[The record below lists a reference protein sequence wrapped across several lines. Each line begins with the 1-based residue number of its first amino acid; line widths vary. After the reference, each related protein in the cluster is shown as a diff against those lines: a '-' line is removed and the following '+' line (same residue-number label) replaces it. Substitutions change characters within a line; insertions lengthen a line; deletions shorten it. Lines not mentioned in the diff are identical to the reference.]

1 MRLCV
6 SYLEKT
12 LNGSERNLKNLRIF
26 VSMTP
31 FLKQVARHYFRDDGP
46 EISTLCF
53 VFPNRRA
60 LRFFEHYLGQEIAA
74 AGTGPVVSPQ
84 LFTMNDFVY
93 RAAGAGQ
100 TGRIPLL
107 IELYRCY
114 RELNPAA
121 EPLDDFIFW
130 GDTILG
136 DFDDVDKYLVQAEHL
151 FTNVS
156 DLKAMQDDW
165 SWLTDTQREAVRRFT
180 RHFLSPGSVKES
192 FLSIWRI
199 LLPLYERFNKVLTDK
214 GMWYEGKVYRQLCG
228 RLDSTPA
235 ADIMAERFPWSGKFV
250 FVGLNALNECEK
262 TLLKRLHNAG
272 LAEFCWDWKS
282 DFIKDRHNKSSLFL
296 NTFVQE
302 FPQAFEP
309 DPEGLPECE
318 FNVLSVPGGILQA
331 KQLPELLNR
340 CNPSPGIETAV
351 VLPDENLLIPVL
363 NSIPEHVSKLNVTMG
378 YPISGS
384 QIGVLLKDLGELQM
398 HIREREGNFYFY
410 YKQVWTLVSN
420 SLIRK
425 ALGED
430 GASVL
435 EDCRKKRAYYIPGEE
450 LKGHPVL
457 DAIFRPVV
465 RSSSADASQVK
476 ALCAWMQDVLVV
488 LALAVKE
495 DPQMQQELDF
505 ARICHQQ
512 LADLQKYDL
521 DISPMSF
528 FRLLGQLTAM
538 ATVPFQGEPLE
549 GMQIMGPLELRALDF
564 DNLIILSCNEGVFP
578 RRSVSAS
585 FIPPELRKG
594 FGLPTYEYQDAVWA
608 YYFYR
613 SIQRASKVW
622 MVYDSRTEGVKG
634 GEKSRYL
641 SQLELHFGVKI
652 NRFEVQTELGGMN
665 QPGSIEKTNEH
676 LEKLARAHLSA
687 SSIRSYADCPA
698 SLFYSKVEGLKPEKE
713 VSEFLDSGMI
723 GTVLHKAMEILY
735 PVDRTID
742 SAFIEALRKDK
753 KRIRELVGRLICK
766 QLNTFELTG
775 RNLVFAD
782 LICRYVDAVLAADS
796 AMLARGGRMSIKGV
810 EMEAHLQAGGFDFI
824 GFVDRLDCTAPG
836 KLRVVDYK
844 TGRVEEKDLLFT
856 GTGLPKIGFQLY
868 LYKRMVQAMFPG
880 AEVEGAIYQPAGL
893 MGGEPVYSLSL
904 DEEYCALMDKE
915 LDAILA
921 EIADPAVPWSRTD
934 DVKKCEWCDFRTI
947 CGR

>member
-1 MRLCV
+1 
-6 SYLEKT
+6 
-12 LNGSERNLKNLRIF
+12 
-26 VSMTP
+26 MTP
-31 FLKQVARHYFRDDGP
+31 FLRQVARHYYSEGAGQ
-46 EISTLCF
+46 ISRLCF

-74 AGTGPVVSPQ
+74 SGGGPALSPQ

-93 RAAGAGQ
+93 RAAGAAL

-121 EPLDDFIFW
+121 ETLDDFIFW

-136 DFDDVDKYLVQAEHL
+136 DFDDVDKYLVRADHL

-156 DLKAMQDDW
+156 DLKAIQDDW

-180 RHFLSPGSVKES
+180 RHFLSPGSVKDS

-199 LLPLYERFNKVLTDK
+199 LLPLYERFNEVLTEK
-214 GMWYEGKVYRQLCG
+214 GMWYEGKVYRELCG

-235 ADIMAERFPWSGKFV
+235 ADIMAERFPWSDRFV

-262 TLLKRLHNAG
+262 TLLRRLNNAG
-272 LAEFCWDWKS
+272 LAEFCWDWRS
-282 DFIKDRHNKSSLFL
+282 DFIKDKNNKSSVFL
-296 NTFVQE
+296 SAFVQE
-302 FPQAFEP
+302 LPQAFEP

-331 KQLPELLNR
+331 KQLPEILNR

-384 QIGVLLKDLGELQM
+384 QLGVLLKDLGDLQL
-398 HIREREGNFYFY
+398 HLRERDGAFYFY
-410 YKQVWTLVSN
+410 HKQVWPLVSN

-425 ALGED
+425 ALGEE
-430 GASVL
+430 GAAVL
-435 EDCRKKRAYYIPGEE
+435 ENCRKKRAFYIAEAD

-457 DAIFRPVV
+457 EVIFRPVV
-465 RSSSADASQVK
+465 RSAAADKKQVESIC
-476 ALCAWMQDVLVV
+476 LWMQDVLIT

-495 DPQMQQELDF
+495 DPQMQLELDF

-512 LADLQKYDL
+512 LADLQKYGL
-521 DISPMSF
+521 EITPLSF
-528 FRLLGQLTAM
+528 FRLLEQLTAM

-622 MVYDSRTEGVKG
+622 MVYDSRTEGLKG

-641 SQLELHFGVKI
+641 SQLELHFKVKI
-652 NRFEVQTELGGMN
+652 NHFEVQTDLGGS
-665 QPGSIEKTNEH
+665 PDSEAIEKTPEH
-676 LEKLARAHLSA
+676 LQKLSGEQLSA
-687 SSIRSYADCPA
+687 SSIKSYADCPA
-698 SLFYSKVEGLKPEKE
+698 SFFYSKVEGLKPEKE

-735 PVDRTID
+735 PVRKTMDA
-742 SAFIEALRKDK
+742 AFVEALRKDG
-753 KRIRELVGRLICK
+753 KRIRDLVNRLICK
-766 QLNTFELTG
+766 QLNTFEVSG

-782 LICRYVDAVLAADS
+782 LICRYVDAVLAADAS
-796 AMLARGGRMSIKGV
+796 MLADGGRLSVQGV
-810 EMEAHLQAGGFDFI
+810 EMEAHLKAGGFDFI

-844 TGRVEEKDLLFT
+844 TGRVEDSDLDFS
-856 GTGLPKIGFQLY
+856 GDGLPKIGFQLY
-868 LYKRMVQAMFPG
+868 LYKRMVQAMYPD
-880 AEVEGAIYQPAGL
+880 AEIGGAIYQPAGL
-893 MGGEPVYSLSL
+893 MGGDPVYSLPL
-904 DEEYCALMDKE
+904 DEGYCAMMERE

-921 EIADPAVPWSRTD
+921 EIADPAVPWTRTD
-934 DVKKCEWCDFRTI
+934 DARKCEWCDFRTI

>member
-1 MRLCV
+1 MCRKSV
-6 SYLEKT
+6 YLYC
-12 LNGSERNLKNLRIF
+12 
-26 VSMTP
+26 MTP
-31 FLKQVARHYFRDDGP
+31 FLKQVARHYMQSADD
-46 EISTLCF
+46 ISRLCF

-74 AGTGPVVSPQ
+74 SGKGPVVSPQ

-93 RAAGAGQ
+93 RAAGAGL

-114 RELNPAA
+114 KELNSAA
-121 EPLDDFIFW
+121 ETLDDFIFW
-130 GDTILG
+130 GDTILS
-136 DFDDVDKYLVQAEHL
+136 DFDDVDKYLVRADHL

-165 SWLTDTQREAVRRFT
+165 SWLTDKQRDAVRRFT

-199 LLPLYERFNKVLTDK
+199 LLPLYERFNEVLTSK
-214 GMWYEGKVYRQLCG
+214 GMWYEGKVYRHLCG

-235 ADIMAERFPWSGKFV
+235 ADIMAERFPWNDKFV

-262 TLLKRLHNAG
+262 TLLRRLRNAG
-272 LAEFCWDWKS
+272 LAEFCWDWRS
-282 DFIKDRHNKSSLFL
+282 DFIKDKHNKSSVFL
-296 NTFVQE
+296 SGFVQE

-331 KQLPELLNR
+331 KQLPELLSR
-340 CNPSPGIETAV
+340 CNASPGIETAV

-384 QIGVLLKDLGELQM
+384 QMGVLLADLGDLQL
-398 HIREREGNFYFY
+398 HLREREGSYYFY
-410 YKQVWTLVSN
+410 HKQVWTLVSN

-425 ALGED
+425 AIGEE
-430 GASVL
+430 GAAVL
-435 EDCRKKRAYYIPGEE
+435 DNCRKKRAYYIPESD

-457 DAIFRPVV
+457 EAIFRPVV
-465 RSSSADASQVK
+465 LSAAADKQQVVAICK
-476 ALCAWMQDVLVV
+476 WMQEVLIT
-488 LALAVKE
+488 LALAVKN
-495 DPQMQQELDF
+495 DPEMQLELDF

-512 LADLQKYDL
+512 LADLQKYGL
-521 DISPMSF
+521 DITPSSF

-564 DNLIILSCNEGVFP
+564 ENLIILSCNEGVFP

-585 FIPPELRKG
+585 FVPPELRKG
-594 FGLPTYEYQDAVWA
+594 FGLPTYEYQDAIWA

-613 SIQRASKVW
+613 MIQRASKVW
-622 MVYDSRTEGVKG
+622 MVYDSRTEGLKG

-652 NRFEVQTELGGMN
+652 NLFEVQTELGGMV
-665 QPGSIEKTNEH
+665 QAGSIEKTPEH
-676 LEKLARAHLSA
+676 LQKLASAHLSA
-687 SSIRSYADCPA
+687 SSIKDYADCPA
-698 SLFYSKVEGLKPEKE
+698 SFFYSKVEGLKAEKE
-713 VSEFLDSGMI
+713 VSEFLDSGML

-735 PVDRTID
+735 PVNKTID
-742 SAFIEALRKDK
+742 TAFIEALRKDK

-782 LICRYVDAVLAADS
+782 LICRYVDAVLSADA
-796 AMLARGGRMSIKGV
+796 AMLAEGVSLSIKGV
-810 EMEAHLQAGGFDFI
+810 EMEAHLQAGGFGFI
-824 GFVDRLDCTAPG
+824 GYVDRLDYTAPG

-844 TGRVEEKDLLFT
+844 TGRVEEKDLHFS
-856 GTGLPKIGFQLY
+856 GNGLPKIGFQLY
-868 LYKRMVQAMFPG
+868 LYKRMVQAMFPES
-880 AEVEGAIYQPAGL
+880 EVEGAIYQPAGL
-893 MGGEPVYSLSL
+893 MGGEPVYELPL
-904 DEEYCALMDKE
+904 DGEYCAMMERE
-915 LDAILA
+915 LDAMLA
-921 EIADPAVPWSRTD
+921 EIADTSVPWLRTD
-934 DVKKCEWCDFRTI
+934 DAKKCEWCDFRTI

>member
-1 MRLCV
+1 
-6 SYLEKT
+6 
-12 LNGSERNLKNLRIF
+12 
-26 VSMTP
+26 MTP
-31 FLKQVARHYFRDDGP
+31 FLRQVARHYYTNGAGS
-46 EISTLCF
+46 EISRLCF

-74 AGTGPVVSPQ
+74 CGNGPVVSPQ
-84 LFTMNDFVY
+84 LFTMNDFFY
-93 RAAGAGQ
+93 RAAGAGV

-114 RELNPAA
+114 KELNPAA
-121 EPLDDFIFW
+121 ETLDDFIFW

-136 DFDDVDKYLVQAEHL
+136 DFDDVDKYLVRADHL

-165 SWLTDTQREAVRRFT
+165 SWLSDTQREAVRRFT

-199 LLPLYERFNKVLTDK
+199 LLPLYERFNDVLTSK

-228 RLDSTPA
+228 RLESTPA
-235 ADIMAERFPWSGKFV
+235 ADIMAERFPSSQKFV

-262 TLLKRLHNAG
+262 TLLRRLRNAG
-272 LAEFCWDWKS
+272 LAEFCWDWRS
-282 DFIKDRHNKSSLFL
+282 DFIKDKHNKSSVFL
-296 NTFVQE
+296 SGFVQE

-309 DPEGLPECE
+309 DLEGLPECE

-331 KQLPELLNR
+331 KQLPELLSR
-340 CNPSPGIETAV
+340 CNTSPGIETAV

-384 QIGVLLKDLGELQM
+384 QMGVLLADLGDLQL
-398 HIREREGNFYFY
+398 HLREREGSYYFY
-410 YKQVWTLVSN
+410 HKQVWTLVSN

-425 ALGED
+425 AIGEE
-430 GASVL
+430 GAAVL
-435 EDCRKKRAYYIPGEE
+435 DNCRKKRAYYIPESD

-457 DAIFRPVV
+457 EAIFRPVV
-465 RSSSADASQVK
+465 LSAAADKQQVGAICK
-476 ALCAWMQDVLVV
+476 WMQEVLIT
-488 LALAVKE
+488 LALAVKN
-495 DPQMQQELDF
+495 DPEMQLELDF
-505 ARICHQQ
+505 ARICYQQ
-512 LADLQKYDL
+512 LADLQKYGL
-521 DISPMSF
+521 DITPVSF

-564 DNLIILSCNEGVFP
+564 ENLIILSCNEGVFP

-585 FIPPELRKG
+585 FVPPELRKG

-622 MVYDSRTEGVKG
+622 MVYDSRTEGLKG

-652 NRFEVQTELGGMN
+652 NRFEVQTELGGMV
-665 QPGSIEKTNEH
+665 QAGSIEKTPEH
-676 LEKLARAHLSA
+676 LQKLASAHLSA
-687 SSIRSYADCPA
+687 SSIKDYADCPA
-698 SLFYSKVEGLKPEKE
+698 SFFYSKVEGLKAEKE
-713 VSEFLDSGMI
+713 VSEFLDSGML

-735 PVDRTID
+735 PVNKTID
-742 SAFIEALRKDK
+742 AAFIEALRKDK
-753 KRIRELVGRLICK
+753 KRIRELLGRLICK

-782 LICRYVDAVLAADS
+782 LICRYVDAVLAAD
-796 AMLARGGRMSIKGV
+796 AAILAEGGSLIIKGV

-824 GFVDRLDCTAPG
+824 GYVDRLDCTAPG

-844 TGRVEEKDLLFT
+844 TGRVEEKDLHFS
-856 GTGLPKIGFQLY
+856 GSGLPKIGFQLY
-868 LYKRMVQAMFPG
+868 LYKRMVQAMFPES
-880 AEVEGAIYQPAGL
+880 EVEGAIYQPAGL
-893 MGGEPVYSLSL
+893 MGGEPVYELPL
-904 DEEYCALMDKE
+904 DGEYCAMMERE
-915 LDAILA
+915 LDAMLA
-921 EIADPAVPWSRTD
+921 EIADPAVPWVRTD

>member
-1 MRLCV
+1 
-6 SYLEKT
+6 
-12 LNGSERNLKNLRIF
+12 
-26 VSMTP
+26 MTP
-31 FLKQVARHYFRDDGP
+31 FLKQVARHYFKDDGP

-74 AGTGPVVSPQ
+74 GGKGPAVSPQ
-84 LFTMNDFVY
+84 LFTMNDFFY
-93 RAAGAGQ
+93 RAAGAGV

-114 RELNPAA
+114 KELNPAA
-121 EPLDDFIFW
+121 ETLDDFIFW

-136 DFDDVDKYLVQAEHL
+136 DFDDVDKYLVRADHL

-199 LLPLYERFNKVLTDK
+199 LLPLYERFNETLTAK
-214 GMWYEGKVYRQLCG
+214 GMWYEGKVYRQLCE

-235 ADIMAERFPWSGKFV
+235 ADIMAERFPWSDKFV

-262 TLLKRLHNAG
+262 TMLRRLRNAG
-272 LAEFCWDWKS
+272 LAEFCWDWRS
-282 DFIKDRHNKSSLFL
+282 DFIKDKHNKSSFFL
-296 NTFVQE
+296 GGFVQE

-318 FNVLSVPGGILQA
+318 FNVLSVPGGMLQA
-331 KQLPELLNR
+331 KQLPELLGR
-340 CNPSPGIETAV
+340 CTRTPGIETAV

-363 NSIPEHVSKLNVTMG
+363 NSVPEHVSKLNVTMG

-384 QIGVLLKDLGELQM
+384 QLGVLLTDLGDLQL
-398 HIREREGNFYFY
+398 HLRERDGSYFFYH
-410 YKQVWTLVSN
+410 KQVWTLVSN
-420 SLIRK
+420 SLVRK
-425 ALGED
+425 AIGDE
-430 GASVL
+430 GTAVL
-435 EDCRKKRAYYIPGEE
+435 EKCRKKRAYYISEAE

-457 DAIFRPVV
+457 EAIFRPVV
-465 RSSSADASQVK
+465 RSTAADKKQVSDI
-476 ALCAWMQDVLVV
+476 CRWMQDVLVT
-488 LALAVKE
+488 LALAVKD
-495 DPQMQQELDF
+495 DPEMQLELDF

-512 LADLQKYDL
+512 LADLQKYEL
-521 DISPMSF
+521 EITPSSF

-585 FIPPELRKG
+585 FVPPELRKG

-613 SIQRASKVW
+613 MIQRASRVW
-622 MVYDSRTEGVKG
+622 MVYDSRTEGLKG

-652 NRFEVQTELGGMN
+652 NRFEVQTELGGTL
-665 QPGSIEKTNEH
+665 QTGAVAKTPEH
-676 LEKLARAHLSA
+676 LRKLASAHLSA
-687 SSIRSYADCPA
+687 SSIRNYADCPA
-698 SLFYSKVEGLKPEKE
+698 SFFYSKVEGLQAEKE

-735 PVDRTID
+735 PADRSID
-742 SAFIEALRKDK
+742 KAFIEALRKDK
-753 KRIRELVGRLICK
+753 KRIRELVGQLICK
-766 QLNTFELTG
+766 QLNTFEVSG

-782 LICRYVDAVLAADS
+782 LICRYVDAVLAADA
-796 AMLARGGRMSIKGV
+796 AMLEKTGRMTIKGV
-810 EMEAHLQAGGFDFI
+810 ELEAHLQAGGFNFI

-844 TGRVEEKDLLFT
+844 TGRVEEKDLQFT
-856 GTGLPKIGFQLY
+856 GNGLPKIGFQLY
-868 LYKRMVQAMFPG
+868 LYKRMVQAMFPD

-893 MGGEPVYSLSL
+893 MGGEPVHCLEL
-904 DEEYCALMDKE
+904 DDEYCAMMEQE

-921 EIADPAVPWSRTD
+921 EIADPDNPWARTD

>member
-1 MRLCV
+1 MRSTC
-6 SYLEKT
+6 
-12 LNGSERNLKNLRIF
+12 KNCRKIWYICAG
-26 VSMTP
+26 MTP
-31 FLKQVARHYFRDDGP
+31 FLKQVARHYYNDGAGD
-46 EISTLCF
+46 ISRLCF

-74 AGTGPVVSPQ
+74 CGRGPVVSPQ
-84 LFTMNDFVY
+84 LFTMNDFFY
-93 RAAGAGQ
+93 RAAGAGV
-100 TGRIPLL
+100 TGKIPLL

-136 DFDDVDKYLVQAEHL
+136 DFDDVDKYLVRVDHL

-180 RHFLSPGSVKES
+180 RHFLSPGSVKDS

-199 LLPLYERFNKVLTDK
+199 LLPLYERFNEVLTEK
-214 GMWYEGKVYRQLCG
+214 GMWYEGKVYRELCG

-235 ADIMAERFPWSGKFV
+235 ADIMADRFPWSEKFV

-262 TLLKRLHNAG
+262 TLLRRLHNAG
-272 LAEFCWDWKS
+272 LAEFCWDWRS
-282 DFIKDRHNKSSLFL
+282 DFIKDGHNKSSVFL
-296 NTFVQE
+296 SGFVQE

-331 KQLPELLNR
+331 KQLPELLSR

-363 NSIPEHVSKLNVTMG
+363 NSIPGHVAKLNVTMG

-384 QIGVLLKDLGELQM
+384 QIGVLIKDLGDLQL
-398 HIREREGNFYFY
+398 HLRERAGAWYFY
-410 YKQVWTLVSN
+410 HKQVWTVVSN

-425 ALGED
+425 ALGEE
-430 GASVL
+430 GAAIL
-435 EDCRKKRAYYIPGEE
+435 DNCRKKRAYYISEAE

-457 DAIFRPVV
+457 EAIFRPVV
-465 RSSSADASQVK
+465 RGTAADKHQVK
-476 ALCAWMQDVLVV
+476 AICGWMQEVLIK
-488 LALAVKE
+488 LALAVKD
-495 DPQMQQELDF
+495 DPEMQLELDF

-521 DISPMSF
+521 DITPLSF
-528 FRLLGQLTAM
+528 FRLLEQIIAM

-564 DNLIILSCNEGVFP
+564 ENLIILSCNEGVFP

-585 FIPPELRKG
+585 FVPPELRKG

-622 MVYDSRTEGVKG
+622 RVYDSRTEGVKG

-641 SQLELHFGVKI
+641 SQLELHFKVKI
-652 NRFEVQTELGGMN
+652 NHYEVQADLGGSPL
-665 QPGSIEKTNEH
+665 PGGIEKKQEH
-676 LEKLARAHLSA
+676 LRKLADGHLSA
-687 SSIRSYADCPA
+687 SSIKDYADCPA
-698 SLFYSKVEGLKPEKE
+698 RFFYSKVEDLKPEKE

-735 PVDRTID
+735 PVRKTID
-742 SAFIEALRKDK
+742 AAFVAALRKDK
-753 KRIRELVGRLICK
+753 KRIRELVDRLICK
-766 QLNTFELTG
+766 QLNTFEVSG

-782 LICRYVDAVLAADS
+782 LICRYVDAVLAADA
-796 AMLARGGRMSIKGV
+796 AMLAKCGRMSIQGV
-810 EMEAHLQAGGFDFI
+810 EMEAHLEAGGFNFI
-824 GFVDRLDCTAPG
+824 GYVDRLDCTAPG

-844 TGRVEEKDLLFT
+844 TGRVEAADLEFS
-856 GTGLPKIGFQLY
+856 GDGLPKIGLQLY
-868 LYKRMVQAMFPG
+868 LYKRMVQAMFPDAG
-880 AEVEGAIYQPAGL
+880 VGGAIYQPAGL
-893 MGGEPVYSLSL
+893 MSGEPVYSLPL
-904 DEEYCALMDKE
+904 DEEYCEAMEKK
-915 LDAILA
+915 LA
-921 EIADPAVPWSRTD
+921 EILTEIADLDVPWERTD
-934 DVKKCEWCDFRTI
+934 DVRKCEWCDFRTI